1 MRFLH
6 LNCTPESF
14 GLIFDDEPD
23 VVYPFSVGSNTMGYI
38 HNTYNFMFPW
48 LMNTSPEEIK
58 EKIGQNPPV
67 PVDEAEFYAAIPR
80 PIHDVVCVGLNY
92 KDHVAECHKNDIGS
106 LNLETPTFFSK
117 RATHIYTHGD
127 TLPPLGDV
135 DDKLDY
141 EVELAVIIGKPGKN
155 IKKEDVKDHILG
167 YAVYNDFSARTVQKA
182 TTQWF
187 RGKSLDGLS
196 AMSTSIVLA
205 KDLPFPL
212 DASIKSFVNGELRQE
227 STTNN
232 VSNDISTL
240 ISLFS
245 QGTTIEAGDIFITGT
260 PAGVAMGMENP
271 VYLKSGDVVRCEID
285 GVGELTNIIG

>member
-1 MRFLH
+1 MQFVH

-23 VVYPFSVGSNTMGYI
+23 FVYPFSVGSNTMGYI
-38 HNTYNFMFPW
+38 HDTYNYMFNW
-48 LMNTSPEEIK
+48 LMSKTPAEIK
-58 EKIGQNPPV
+58 EAIGKNPPV
-67 PVDEAEFYAAIPR
+67 PVEEAAFYAAIPR
-80 PIHDVVCVGLNY
+80 PIHDVICVGLNY
-92 KDHVAECHKNDIGS
+92 KDHVEECHKNDIGS

-117 RATHIYTHGD
+117 RASRIYTHGD
-127 TLPPLGDV
+127 TLPSLENV

-141 EVELAVIIGKPGKN
+141 EVELAVIIGKGGKN
-155 IKKEDVKDHILG
+155 IPKEEVKNHILG
-167 YAVYNDFSARTVQKA
+167 YAVYNDFSARTVQKS

-196 AMSTSIVLA
+196 AMSSSIVLA

-212 DASIKSFVNGELRQE
+212 DSKIKCYVNGELRQE

-232 VSNDISTL
+232 VSNSVDTL

-245 QGTTIEAGDIFITGT
+245 QGTTLEAGDIFITGT

-271 VYLKSGDVVRCEID
+271 VYLKSGDVVRCEIE